1 MKLHLRKLPVELVT
15 KWANDKMLKDVAL
28 EKLEKH
34 GVKLP
39 VSQKTVW
46 KWMVKAGGVNGTY
59 QKHYHNDKVLPPPSS
74 PSPL

>member
-46 KWMVKAGGVNGTY
+46 KWMAKAGGVNGAR
-59 QKHYHNDKVLPPPSS
+59 QKHHHNDKVLPPPSS